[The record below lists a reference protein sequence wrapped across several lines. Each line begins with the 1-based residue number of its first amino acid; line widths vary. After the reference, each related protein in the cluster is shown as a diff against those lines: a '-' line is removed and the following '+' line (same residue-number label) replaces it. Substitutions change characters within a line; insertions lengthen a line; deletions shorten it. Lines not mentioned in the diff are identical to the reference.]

1 MPLATRPNATYELV
15 LSTDAH
21 LPEDKRPIFVFR
33 YLNIIEWEEIAV
45 LNDKFESSLNTGEM
59 INLAFE
65 VIEKTLCDWRNMK
78 TVSGKVIPYN
88 PEKLK
93 SMVTLQEATELM
105 QAAVSQT
112 PSLEDKKKSDSQSDS
127 NTAKSAKA
135 VKAQPNAQTSQ
146 PKPVQ

>member
-21 LPEDKRPIFVFR
+21 LPKDKQPMFIFR

-45 LNDKFESSLNTGEM
+45 LNDKFESSVNTREM
-59 INLAFE
+59 INSAFQ
-65 VIEKTLCDWRNMK
+65 VIKKTLCDWRNMK
-78 TVSGKVIPYN
+78 TVSGEEIPYN

-93 SMVTLQEATELM
+93 SMVTLQETTELM

-112 PSLEDKKKSDSQSDS
+112 PTVEDKKKSDSRSTS
-127 NTAKSAKA
+127 SMGKSAKGA
-135 VKAQPNAQTSQ
+135 EA
-146 PKPVQ
+146 